1 MVATGRNS
9 AGLAVIDILV
19 LSEKWCKGGL
29 IDHVGYTL
37 CGSQDGGFESLKIQ
51 KCDGTIFFTS
61 DQETLF
67 NLDRT
72 TAIVVVASFATS
84 ISKLHV
90 VIILIISIE
99 AQSLYVYKEPQHA
112 ACFDGES

>member
-1 MVATGRNS
+1 VKNG
-9 AGLAVIDILV
+9 V
-19 LSEKWCKGGL
+19 K
-29 IDHVGYTL
+29 VGSSIMLDTR

-61 DQETLF
+61 DQEPLF
-67 NLDRT
+67 NLDS
-72 TAIVVVASFATS
+72 TAAIVVVVASFATS

-99 AQSLYVYKEPQHA
+99 AQSLYVYEEPQHA